1 MMGWLLINL
10 SVIAKCVIEDK
21 LSQSMIL
28 YQLFCGV
35 SHWLCTSK
43 YKFLNLEYVLVIF
56 KTSFV
61 CA

>member
-10 SVIAKCVIEDK
+10 SVLAKCVIEAK

-35 SHWLCTSK
+35 SRWLYTSK
-43 YKFLNLEYVLVIF
+43 YTFLSI
-56 KTSFV
+56 
-61 CA
+61 C